1 MVRAEKDGQEE
12 RKGREEKEVVGFAY
26 PVIVQG
32 RECLPSQLNC
42 SPLTAISL
50 VKTDALSEKKK
61 KVNNLSFVISSS
73 GEKKQVRQFPVLKL
87 FYVHYRYSSE

>member
-1 MVRAEKDGQEE
+1 MVRAEEDGKEE

-26 PVIVQG
+26 AVIVQG

-61 KVNNLSFVISSS
+61 KKVNNLSFVISSS
-73 GEKKQVRQFPVLKL
+73 GEKKQVRQCAL
-87 FYVHYRYSSE
+87 S